1 MNVSSTRCLVLKTA
15 DHGESDKIVTLFSEN
30 LGKVT
35 GIAKGA
41 KRSKKRFVNKL
52 EPFSRIL
59 VSYKPSRTSTLLFIA
74 EAELEHAFL
83 SLRQSYQKYAGAMYL
98 CELILRFTKEK
109 DPECGLFSLLTWAL
123 HALDQGD
130 RPLKIA
136 ALFHIRLLDIAGYRP
151 ELECCSQCCKP
162 ISPKNTYTMQPG
174 IGALLC
180 NQCRSGNTMLTRQL
194 SVQTLKFLE
203 KAQGVSLGHLSR
215 LQLPD
220 KAARETLYTL
230 HGYSCS
236 LLQQDIHSWKN
247 LMATLK

>member
-59 VSYKPSRTSTLLFIA
+59 VSYKPSRSTLLFIA
-74 EAELEHAFL
+74 EAELEYAFL

-109 DPECGLFSLLTWAL
+109 DPEYGLFSLLNWAL
-123 HALDQGD
+123 YSLDQGD

-151 ELECCSQCCKP
+151 ELECCSQCYKP
-162 ISPKNTYTMQPG
+162 VSPKNTYTMLPG

-180 NQCRSGNTMLTRQL
+180 NQCQSGNTMLTRQL

-203 KAQGVSLGHLSR
+203 KAQGVSIEHLGR

-236 LLQQDIHSWKN
+236 LLQQDIHSWKD
-247 LMATLK
+247 LIATVK